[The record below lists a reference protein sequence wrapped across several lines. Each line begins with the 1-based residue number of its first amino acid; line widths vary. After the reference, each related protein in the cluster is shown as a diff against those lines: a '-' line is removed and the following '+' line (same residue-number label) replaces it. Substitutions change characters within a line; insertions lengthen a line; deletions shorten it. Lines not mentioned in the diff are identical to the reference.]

1 MRFIATFYTQAAA
14 LLTNRA
20 LKNAGVQSAAGPVP
34 RELSSSCGTCVH
46 YQSDQPMTELL
57 DPDVES
63 VYEDTGH
70 AYRELFH
77 RD

>member
-14 LLTNRA
+14 LLSNRA
-20 LKNAGVQSAAGPVP
+20 LKNAGIESKAGPVP

-46 YQSDQPMTELL
+46 YQSEEPMISFL
-57 DPDVES
+57 DADVES
-63 VYEDTGH
+63 VYEDTGNG
-70 AYRELFH
+70 YRVLLH